1 MTLILCY
8 APANI
13 YSSSKIVFRTM
24 KYADA
29 VHKLAEYEFFR
40 EKSWQAMHVLKNY
53 IENVKYT

>member
-1 MTLILCY
+1 MCY
-8 APANI
+8 APANVF
-13 YSSSKIVFRTM
+13 SSSKTVFRTM

-40 EKSWQAMHVLKNY
+40 EKSWQAMHVLKSY